1 MNGENKIKAP
11 PNPFQPEPARIVRTY
26 PLTDDVNF
34 FQIRIA
40 DMEKALA
47 FRYQTGQFAMISVL
61 GAGEAPFSI
70 SRPGLLEFCIRKAG
84 TVTNALF
91 QMKENDLIGL
101 RGPYGNTFPIEK
113 MQGKDIVIVMGGL
126 GAAPLRSVL
135 LYLLDNQGK
144 DIVIVMG
151 GLGAAPLRSVLL
163 YLLDNRD
170 QFGRVMLLHG
180 AKRPAEML
188 LREEFFSLKER
199 EDLECYLTVDNDE
212 TGEWPADVGLVT
224 QLFKKLG
231 TINPK
236 NTFSLVCGPPIMY
249 KFVLEEILKLNI
261 PKDQILMTLE
271 RRMKCGVGKC
281 GHCAIDYIY
290 TCLDGPVF
298 TYWDVIHMRELI

>member
-11 PNPFQPEPARIVRTY
+11 VNPFQPELARIVRTY
-26 PLTDDVNF
+26 PLTDDVKF

-40 DMEKALA
+40 DMEKALS
-47 FRYQTGQFAMISVL
+47 FQYQTGQFAMISVL

-70 SRPGLLEFCIRKAG
+70 SSTPSRPGLLEFCIRKAG

-91 QMKENDLIGL
+91 QMKENNLIGL
-101 RGPYGNTFPIEK
+101 RGPYGNTFPVNK
-113 MQGKDIVIVMGGL
+113 MK
-126 GAAPLRSVL
+126 
-135 LYLLDNQGK
+135 GK

-199 EDLECYLTVDNDE
+199 EDLECYLTVDKDD

-231 TINPK
+231 TINPE

-298 TYWDVIHMRELI
+298 TYWDVLHMRELI

>member
-11 PNPFQPEPARIVRTY
+11 LNPFQPEPARIVRTY
-26 PLTDDVNF
+26 PLTDDVKF

-40 DMEKALA
+40 DMNKALS
-47 FRYQTGQFAMISVL
+47 FQYQTGQFAMISVL

-70 SRPGLLEFCIRKAG
+70 SSTPSRPGLLEFCIRKAG

-101 RGPYGNTFPIEK
+101 RGPYGNTFPVKK
-113 MQGKDIVIVMGGL
+113 MKGKDIM
-126 GAAPLRSVL
+126 
-135 LYLLDNQGK
+135 
-144 DIVIVMG
+144 IVMG

-180 AKRPAEML
+180 AKRPTEML

-199 EDLECYLTVDNDE
+199 EDLECYLTVDEDD
-212 TGEWPADVGLVT
+212 TGEWPEDVGLVT

-231 TINPK
+231 TINPE

-249 KFVLEEILKLNI
+249 KFVLEEILKLDI